1 MEKSID
7 QLINELVNYL
17 IERGKTIDIGD
28 YKTGNKLFTKI
39 KKVANLLEQQGIP
52 GKEAI
57 AHLMKHENSYV
68 RCWAAL
74 HSLRY
79 KTEEAERI
87 LKDLVDSKEI
97 AGIDARMYLDIWKR
111 ESFII
116 PDNW

>member
-1 MEKSID
+1 MEKSVD

-17 IERGKTIDIGD
+17 IERGKTMDIGD
-28 YKTGNKLFTKI
+28 YKKGNKLFAKI
-39 KKVANLLEQQGIP
+39 KKVANLLERQGVR
-52 GKEAI
+52 GKEAV
-57 AHLMKHENSYV
+57 ARLMKHENPYV

-97 AGIDARMYLDIWKR
+97 AGIDARMHLDIWKR
-111 ESFII
+111 EPFRI